1 MQLLII
7 RHAIAEDRE
16 AFAAT
21 GRDDRERPLTKAG
34 RRKMARAAKGLRRVA
49 PPIDVLA
56 TSPLTRAAET
66 AAIVADEMGGLVPAM
81 VDELAPQGKYADLL
95 RWLRSQAEARNQAA
109 GDAPP
114 ADAPGGGGERTAP
127 DMTVAAVGHE
137 PHLSGL
143 VSLLLT
149 GRAGAVIELK
159 KGAACLL
166 DLGEQPAAGKAR
178 LLWALTPVQLRR
190 LRG

>member
-1 MQLLII
+1 VNGASGGDPRI
-7 RHAIAEDRE
+7 
-16 AFAAT
+16 
-21 GRDDRERPLTKAG
+21 
-34 RRKMARAAKGLRRVA
+34 
-49 PPIDVLA
+49 
-56 TSPLTRAAET
+56 SPA
-66 AAIVADEMGGLVPAM
+66 
-81 VDELAPQGKYADLL
+81 
-95 RWLRSQAEARNQAA
+95 
-109 GDAPP
+109 
-114 ADAPGGGGERTAP
+114 AP
-127 DMTVAAVGHE
+127 DITIAAVGHE

-178 LLWALTPVQLRR
+178 LLWALTPAQLRR